1 MRWWERHFGASTR
14 GRVVALLRR
23 GPYTVEELAAKLD
36 LTDNAVR
43 AQLATL
49 ERDGVVV
56 ATGTRRDGTVGKPAT
71 LYATAP
77 ASDTLFSAA
86 YAPTLA
92 ALLAE
97 LGDRLTAT
105 ELRSILRS
113 TGRRLA
119 PAESAKTFKARV
131 ENAARLLAD
140 LGADADLVAGPD
152 GYEIQ
157 SHGCPLS
164 QAVNA
169 HPQTCRIVEQ
179 LLSEVTDSHVHEHCD
194 RTSDRPKCAFRIETP
209 ASGGAKR

>member
-23 GPYTVEELAAKLD
+23 GPHTVEELAAKLD

-43 AQLATL
+43 AQLASL
-49 ERDGVVV
+49 ERDGVIV
-56 ATGTRRDGTVGKPAT
+56 AAGQRREGTVGKPAT
-71 LYATAP
+71 LYATSP
-77 ASDTLFSAA
+77 ASDTIFSTA

-97 LGDRLTAT
+97 LGQRLTTT
-105 ELRSILRS
+105 ELRAILKA

-119 PAESAKTFKARV
+119 PADSAKTFKARV
-131 ENAARLLAD
+131 ENATRLLAD
-140 LGADADLVAGPD
+140 LGADADLVARPD

-157 SHGCPLS
+157 SHGCPLA

-179 LLSEVTDSHVHEHCD
+179 LLSEVTDAKVHEHCD
-194 RTSDRPKCAFRIETP
+194 RTSDRPKCAFHI
-209 ASGGAKR
+209 GAG

>member
-1 MRWWERHFGASTR
+1 MRWWERHFGGSTR

-23 GPYTVEELAAKLD
+23 GPHTIEELAEALG

-43 AQLATL
+43 AQISTL

-56 ATGTRRDGTVGKPAT
+56 ATGTRRDGGVGKPAT

-77 ASDTLFSAA
+77 ASDTLFSTA

-92 ALLAE
+92 ALIAE
-97 LGDRLTAT
+97 LGQRLTVS
-105 ELRSILRS
+105 ELRSILRN

-119 PAESAKTFKARV
+119 PADTARTFKARV
-131 ENAARLLAD
+131 DNAARLLAD
-140 LGADADLVAGPD
+140 LGADADLVTTKE

-157 SHGCPLS
+157 SHGCPLA

-179 LLSEVTDSHVHEHCD
+179 LLSEVTDAKVHEHCD
-194 RTSDRPKCAFRIETP
+194 RTSDRPKCAFHID
-209 ASGGAKR
+209 AA

>member
-1 MRWWERHFGASTR
+1 MRWWDRHFGGSTR

-23 GPYTVEELAAKLD
+23 GARTVEELAGELH

-49 ERDGVVV
+49 ERDGVV
-56 ATGTRRDGTVGKPAT
+56 ASAGIRREGTVGKPAT
-71 LYATAP
+71 LYAIAP

-97 LGDRLTAT
+97 LGARLSPA
-105 ELRSILRS
+105 ELRTILRNA
-113 TGRRLA
+113 GRRLA
-119 PAESAKTFKARV
+119 PESSARTFAGRV
-131 ENAARLLAD
+131 TGAAALLAE
-140 LGADADLVAGPD
+140 LGADADLVSTEEGFD
-152 GYEIQ
+152 IR

-169 HPQTCRIVEQ
+169 NPHTCRILEQ
-179 LLSEVTDSHVHEHCD
+179 LLAETTGGKAHEHCD
-194 RTSDRPKCAFRIETP
+194 RSSDRPKCAFAISE
-209 ASGGAKR
+209 KR

>member
-1 MRWWERHFGASTR
+1 MRWWDRHFGGSTR

-23 GPYTVEELAAKLD
+23 GPHTIEELAAALG

-43 AQLATL
+43 AQIATL

-56 ATGTRRDGTVGKPAT
+56 ATGTRRDGAVGKPAT

-77 ASDTLFSAA
+77 ASDTLFSTA

-92 ALLAE
+92 ALIAE
-97 LGDRLTAT
+97 LGQRLTAT
-105 ELRSILRS
+105 ELRAILRS

-131 ENAARLLAD
+131 DNAARLLAD
-140 LGADADLVAGPD
+140 LGADADLVTTKE

-157 SHGCPLS
+157 SHGCPLA

-169 HPQTCRIVEQ
+169 HPQTCRVVEQ
-179 LLSEVTDSHVHEHCD
+179 LLAEVTDAKVHEHCD
-194 RTSDRPKCAFRIETP
+194 RTSDRPKCGFRIDSP
-209 ASGGAKR
+209 

>member
-1 MRWWERHFGASTR
+1 MRWWEKHFGGSTR

-23 GPYTVEELAAKLD
+23 GPHTVEELAAKLE

-43 AQLATL
+43 AQLASL
-49 ERDGVVV
+49 ERDGVIV
-56 ATGTRRDGTVGKPAT
+56 ATGQRREGTVGKPAT

-77 ASDTLFSAA
+77 ASDTLFSTA

-97 LGDRLTAT
+97 LGQRLTAN
-105 ELRSILRS
+105 ELRTILKA

-119 PAESAKTFKARV
+119 PADSAKTFKARV
-131 ENAARLLAD
+131 ENATRLLAD
-140 LGADADLVAGPD
+140 LGADADVVAKSN

-157 SHGCPLS
+157 SHGCPLA

-179 LLSEVTDSHVHEHCD
+179 LLSEVTDARVHEHCD
-194 RTSDRPKCAFRIETP
+194 RSSDRPKCAFHID
-209 ASGGAKR
+209 AA

>member
-1 MRWWERHFGASTR
+1 MRWWERHFGGSTR

-23 GPYTVEELAAKLD
+23 ASHTVEELAAELD

-56 ATGTRRDGTVGKPAT
+56 ATGTRRDGGVGKPAT
-71 LYATAP
+71 IYSTAP
-77 ASDTLFSAA
+77 ASDTLFSTA

-105 ELRSILRS
+105 ELRSILRA

-131 ENAARLLAD
+131 DNAARLLAD
-140 LGADADLVAGPD
+140 LGADADLITTD
-152 GYEIQ
+152 EGYEVQ
-157 SHGCPLS
+157 SHGCPLA

-169 HPQTCRIVEQ
+169 HPQTCRVVEQ
-179 LLSEVTDSHVHEHCD
+179 LLSEVTGAKVNEHCN
-194 RTSDRPKCAFRIETP
+194 RSSDRPKCGFRIQTP
-209 ASGGAKR
+209 

>member
-1 MRWWERHFGASTR
+1 MRWWERHFGGSTR

-23 GPYTVEELAAKLD
+23 GARTVEEMAAHLE

-56 ATGTRRDGTVGKPAT
+56 ATGTRRDGGVGKPAT

-77 ASDTLFSAA
+77 ASETLFSGA

-105 ELRSILRS
+105 ELRSLLRS

-119 PAESAKTFKARV
+119 PASSAKTFKARV
-131 ENAARLLAD
+131 EHAAKLLAD
-140 LGADADLVAGPD
+140 LGADADLVATGG
-152 GYEIQ
+152 GYEIR
-157 SHGCPLS
+157 SYGCPLS

-169 HPQTCRIVEQ
+169 NPDTCRILEQ
-179 LLSEVTDSHVHEHCD
+179 LISEITLGRAQEQCD
-194 RTSDRPKCAFRIETP
+194 RNSDRPKCAFVVQPR
-209 ASGGAKR
+209 